1 MICLDGELKK
11 AEPKTIRYRL
21 LHVAATLVRHRRLI
35 LRLDETWRWAATL
48 RRAFLRLRTA
58 FP

>member
-1 MICLDGELKK
+1 
-11 AEPKTIRYRL
+11 
-21 LHVAATLVRHRRLI
+21 VRHRRLI
-35 LRLDETWRWAATL
+35 LGLDETWRWAATL

>member
-21 LHVAATLVRHRRLI
+21 LHVVATLVSCGTGGSSWGWTRHGGGLPRSGG
-35 LRLDETWRWAATL
+35 
-48 RRAFLRLRTA
+48 
-58 FP
+58 PS